1 MSNQLPYATIILL
14 CRLALSSGSDVEPI
28 IENAFEVIDW
38 DALEIIE
45 SLDVEGR
52 LQVAS
57 DEQLY
62 NALGFEAQDEM
73 TGRGRMAAP
82 TIPHI
87 DIDDGAAIPVDD
99 NIPDDR
105 VINYD
110 SDNPE
115 FKLGALFPSMEK
127 FRLAVRQYAM
137 NQEFELHVAKT
148 TPIRYDGYCMGSDD
162 CTWHVHGRPETKG
175 GQTIIVMFF
184 SLASPLLYYFVKY
197 DGPLL
202 YYFVKYDGP
211 CSY

>member
-1 MSNQLPYATIILL
+1 
-14 CRLALSSGSDVEPI
+14 
-28 IENAFEVIDW
+28 
-38 DALEIIE
+38 
-45 SLDVEGR
+45 
-52 LQVAS
+52 
-57 DEQLY
+57 
-62 NALGFEAQDEM
+62 
-73 TGRGRMAAP
+73 MAAP

-99 NIPDDR
+99 NIPDDK

-148 TPIRYDGYCMGSDD
+148 TPVRYDGYCMGSDD

-184 SLASPLLYYFVKY
+184 SLASPLLYYFI
-197 DGPLL
+197 
-202 YYFVKYDGP
+202 KYDGP